1 MKQPSKRASELLGD
15 RNSVFLIAPDATVLS
30 ALEVLAEKDVGA
42 LIVCDQG
49 KLVGIV
55 SERDYARK
63 VERLGR
69 TARDTRVRE
78 IMTAD
83 VLHVSPDDTVDQC
96 RLVMKRNRIRHLP
109 VIDKGRV
116 VGVLS
121 NRDVVE
127 EVLIEEERLI
137 RDLETE
143 RLMATNTGVY

>member
-109 VIDKGRV
+109 FIDKGRV

>member
-69 TARDTRVRE
+69 TARDTRF
-78 IMTAD
+78 
-83 VLHVSPDDTVDQC
+83 
-96 RLVMKRNRIRHLP
+96 
-109 VIDKGRV
+109 GR
-116 VGVLS
+116 S
-121 NRDVVE
+121 
-127 EVLIEEERLI
+127 
-137 RDLETE
+137 
-143 RLMATNTGVY
+143 